1 MASFN
6 SGSVSAAQY
15 SQQNAAQDANSQV
28 RLIAG
33 PGSGKSRTILMRLR
47 YLVSQGFQPNSI
59 YVISFTRASA
69 VDLRTRVTN
78 EFNGAGLA
86 LVGAQIAANVTTMHS
101 LALKLLANANLLA
114 GMYPASPVVLDQWQ
128 QENIFDEEFSA
139 TANVTAK
146 RAREVRAAYDAHWQT
161 LAALNILG
169 GGTPPTQTEQNAFTS
184 YYPTAKSLYSCLLPG
199 EVVRSCVDE
208 ITQGSITSSHLPGLK
223 HLIVDEYQDLNNCDQ
238 QFVEHIAT
246 FGAVVLIAGDDDQSV
261 YSFRH
266 AAPDG
271 IVDYLSNHPNA
282 VSHNLQHCFRCTM
295 SVLSAAQSLIM
306 HNPGRIAKIHTSM
319 YQNSSPAVSGTF
331 DIWRCQ
337 TGTEEARW
345 IAESCRDLI
354 AANVQPNQILILLR
368 SNRIQGQVLY
378 DALDAAAV
386 QYEPVRADSLLEE
399 PMPRLVNSLLEV
411 VKNPTDKYIPYRVI
425 LGQLHGVGKGTCT
438 GIANR
443 TVAANL
449 NFRDLFYSPP
459 PQGVFNSS
467 QASAIKRV
475 ATIVTSIQGWSG
487 TDTLSSKAAIIFQ
500 IGSQVYNTQSQPGI
514 DALNYWNNLVNSLP
528 SAMTLDELYGYL
540 DSDTEAGR
548 FQILDS
554 VVRRLGQSPVSQQN
568 TAVARVRLLTMHGAK
583 GLEGQVVFIP
593 GAEQGI
599 TPSGHSI
606 ATPGQV
612 NEERRLMYTAITR
625 AKACCIVS
633 LAQTRIGNQA
643 YLLSGS
649 GVANQVRSQF
659 VQEIGTTITNRTSGL
674 TPNEITT
681 IVADISNL

>member
-1 MASFN
+1 
-6 SGSVSAAQY
+6 
-15 SQQNAAQDANSQV
+15 
-28 RLIAG
+28 
-33 PGSGKSRTILMRLR
+33 
-47 YLVSQGFQPNSI
+47 
-59 YVISFTRASA
+59 
-69 VDLRTRVTN
+69 
-78 EFNGAGLA
+78 
-86 LVGAQIAANVTTMHS
+86 
-101 LALKLLANANLLA
+101 
-114 GMYPASPVVLDQWQ
+114 
-128 QENIFDEEFSA
+128 
-139 TANVTAK
+139 
-146 RAREVRAAYDAHWQT
+146 
-161 LAALNILG
+161 
-169 GGTPPTQTEQNAFTS
+169 
-184 YYPTAKSLYSCLLPG
+184 
-199 EVVRSCVDE
+199 
-208 ITQGSITSSHLPGLK
+208 
-223 HLIVDEYQDLNNCDQ
+223 
-238 QFVEHIAT
+238 
-246 FGAVVLIAGDDDQSV
+246 
-261 YSFRH
+261 
-266 AAPDG
+266 
-271 IVDYLSNHPNA
+271 
-282 VSHNLQHCFRCTM
+282 
-295 SVLSAAQSLIM
+295 
-306 HNPGRIAKIHTSM
+306 
-319 YQNSSPAVSGTF
+319 
-331 DIWRCQ
+331 
-337 TGTEEARW
+337 
-345 IAESCRDLI
+345 
-354 AANVQPNQILILLR
+354 
-368 SNRIQGQVLY
+368 
-378 DALDAAAV
+378 
-386 QYEPVRADSLLEE
+386 
-399 PMPRLVNSLLEV
+399 MPRLVHSLLEV

-443 TVAANL
+443 TVAANQ

-528 SAMTLDELYGYL
+528 PAMTLDELYSYL

-568 TAVARVRLLTMHGAK
+568 TAVARVRILTMHGAK

-674 TPNEITT
+674 TPNEITQ
-681 IVADISNL
+681 IIADISHL

>member
-1 MASFN
+1 M
-6 SGSVSAAQY
+6 
-15 SQQNAAQDANSQV
+15 
-28 RLIAG
+28 
-33 PGSGKSRTILMRLR
+33 
-47 YLVSQGFQPNSI
+47 VSQGVPPNSI

-69 VDLRTRVTN
+69 VDLRARVAN

-86 LVGAQIAANVTTMHS
+86 LVGAEIAANVTTMHS

-114 GMYPASPVVLDQWQ
+114 SMYPASPVVLDQWQ
-128 QENIFDEEFSA
+128 QVNIFDEEFSA

-146 RAREVRAAYDAHWQT
+146 RAREVRAAYDAYWQT
-161 LAALNILG
+161 LSAQNVLG
-169 GGTPPTQTEQNAFTS
+169 GATPPSQIEQNAFTS
-184 YYPTAKSLYSCLLPG
+184 YYSTAKSLYSCLLPG
-199 EVVRSCVDE
+199 EVVRSCVVE
-208 ITQGSITSSHLPGLK
+208 IIQGSITSGHLPSLK

-238 QFVEHIAT
+238 QFVELIAA
-246 FGAVVLIAGDDDQSV
+246 FGADLFIAGDDDQSV

-271 IVDYLSNHPNA
+271 IVNYLSNHPNA
-282 VSHNLQHCFRCTM
+282 VSHNLQHCFRCTT
-295 SVLSAAQSLIM
+295 SILSAALSLIM
-306 HNPGRIAKIHTSM
+306 HNPGRIAKTHMSM
-319 YQNSSPAVSGTF
+319 YQNSNPAVSGTF
-331 DIWRCQ
+331 EIWRCE

-354 AANVQPNQILILLR
+354 ATKVQPNQILILLR

-386 QYEPVRADSLLEE
+386 HYEPVRADSLLEE
-399 PMPRLVNSLLEV
+399 PMPRLVHSLLEV
-411 VKNPTDKYIPYRVI
+411 VKNPTDKYVPYRVI

-438 GIANR
+438 GIAKR

-475 ATIVTSIQGWSG
+475 ATIVTSIQGWSD
-487 TDTLSSKAAIIFQ
+487 TDTFSLRAAAILQ
-500 IGSQVYNTQSQPGI
+500 IGSQVYNMQSQPGI
-514 DALNYWNNLVNSLP
+514 DALNYWHNLVNSLP
-528 SAMTLDELYGYL
+528 PAMTLDELYSYL

-554 VVRRLGQSPVSQQN
+554 VVRRLGQSPIPQQN
-568 TAVARVRLLTMHGAK
+568 MAVERVRVLTMHGAK

-599 TPSGHSI
+599 TPSGHAI
-606 ATPGQV
+606 TTPGQV

-633 LAQTRIGNQA
+633 LAKTRTGSQA

-649 GVANQVRSQF
+649 GEANQVRSQF
-659 VQEIGTTITNRTSGL
+659 VQEIGTTITNRESGL
-674 TPNEITT
+674 TPSEITT